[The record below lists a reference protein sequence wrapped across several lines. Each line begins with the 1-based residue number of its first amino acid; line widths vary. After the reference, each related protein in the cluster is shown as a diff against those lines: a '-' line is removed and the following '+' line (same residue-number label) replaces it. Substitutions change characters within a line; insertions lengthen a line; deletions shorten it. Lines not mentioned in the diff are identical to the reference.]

1 MKMFAELVSLLIFSI
16 RTLNGRFKPIN
27 IYKQLIEFSLPFFG
41 ALRNFFGIRFG
52 DCESVETISRY
63 SVKCL
68 AD

>member
-16 RTLNGRFKPIN
+16 IKPIN